1 MVTRALCRPIY
12 RLPSSIDGTCAARR
26 HEKLT
31 RFSGAEYPGDEPGR
45 SEVRDVQEQT
55 RTLQGESE
63 TNRGGVRHGMFWFR
77 AQEHPD
83 FDAIRDAY
91 ADGVLLASLASK
103 AADL

>member
-63 TNRGGVRHGMFWFR
+63 TNRGGVRRRDVLVPRTR
-77 AQEHPD
+77 ASGLRRYPRRLRGRG
-83 FDAIRDAY
+83 AAC
-91 ADGVLLASLASK
+91 LARQQGG
-103 AADL
+103 